1 MNNKE
6 FLKAVEILT
15 KEKGLDKDVIFDAME
30 LALTSAYKKNFH
42 SLSNVKVFID
52 KQKGDIKI
60 YSFITV
66 VEDEKINDE
75 EFNPETEITLTE
87 ARKIDKL
94 KEVGDTFDT
103 EITPKDFGRIA
114 TATAK
119 QVVLQKIKEAERSSI
134 LKDFEDKEGEMLL
147 GTVELEDSDN
157 YYIDFGR
164 IKGLLP
170 KNECIPKEVIKIGQ
184 KLKVYVTKI
193 INDKSL
199 TILLSRKHYNFV
211 KRLFEMEIPEI
222 MDGTVLIHAVAR
234 EAGVRSKVSVE
245 STKANIDP
253 IGACV
258 GEKGIRISNIIKEL
272 HGEKIDIIP
281 YDKNIERYIA
291 NALLPAENLS
301 VIVEDDNKNEA
312 IVFAND
318 DNYSL
323 AIGKKG
329 INIKLAARLTRFR
342 LDIKTQKEASEMG
355 INFKNEN

>member
-52 KQKGDIKI
+52 KEKGDIKI

-66 VEDEKINDE
+66 VEDEKRNDE

-94 KEVGDTFDT
+94 KEVVDTFDT

-119 QVVLQKIKEAERSSI
+119 QVVLQKLKEAERSSI

-170 KNECIPKEVIKIGQ
+170 KSECIPKEVIKIGQ

-193 INDKSL
+193 ISDKSL
-199 TILLSRKHYNFV
+199 TILLSRRHYNFV

-234 EAGVRSKVSVE
+234 EAAVRSKVSVE
-245 STKANIDP
+245 STNANIDP
-253 IGACV
+253 VGACV

-312 IVFAND
+312 LIFAND

-342 LDIKTQKEASEMG
+342 LDIKTQKEASKMG

>member
-52 KQKGDIKI
+52 KEKGYIKI

-170 KNECIPKEVIKIGQ
+170 KSECIPKEVIKIGQ

-193 INDKSL
+193 ISD
-199 TILLSRKHYNFV
+199 ILLSRRHYNFV

-312 IVFAND
+312 LIFAND

-342 LDIKTQKEASEMG
+342 LDIKTQKEASKMG